1 MGFKISDE
9 GWLFYAMVV
18 NSKNS
23 IKCRRL
29 FDSLATCERFYKFRG
44 KGSWRVSLF
53 RSLLGVIYCRK
64 GLDVITSCLLNMITT
79 IRIDTLSLKLSF
91 GKFTDQYFFSLD
103 LIQEVWPKQ
112 GSDMY

>member
-29 FDSLATCERFYKFRG
+29 FDSLATCERFYKFRE
-44 KGSWRVSLF
+44 KGF
-53 RSLLGVIYCRK
+53 
-64 GLDVITSCLLNMITT
+64 D
-79 IRIDTLSLKLSF
+79 
-91 GKFTDQYFFSLD
+91 KFTADSVGVLHCLGAF
-103 LIQEVWPKQ
+103 
-112 GSDMY
+112 